1 MCNEHVHKH
10 ELKSVRVVQTHD
22 YKEGSQIKFNLM
34 VRSKGSIVV
43 KDKSLATKAQEEE
56 KTPKM
61 YANRFAN
68 ETE

>member
-1 MCNEHVHKH
+1 
-10 ELKSVRVVQTHD
+10 
-22 YKEGSQIKFNLM
+22 M

-68 ETE
+68 EIEQEYAISRYLLSDSATHLSDLRKDLAVLEADH